1 MPSEGL
7 ARSETPLRLP
17 GRAKTYNRTKLAAS
31 ICSSAISFLLLVI
44 LVWLDSTRHIA
55 EFAWAVGS
63 YRYLALLL
71 FTAIVGLA
79 QSLATLPIGFYSG
92 YVVEHRYNLSNQ
104 TLGRWAWE
112 RLKGSL
118 VGLPLVAV
126 ILMVVYYCMVTFGD
140 IWWLPVSVLLSFV
153 SVLLARIAPILFLPL
168 FYKFDPLPEGSLKE
182 RIARLCTNAGL
193 TFEGIF
199 TFNLSKNTKK
209 ANAGFTGIGKSRRII
224 LGDTLV
230 QEFSEEEIE
239 TVFAHELGHYKHRHI
254 TIGIVTGILS
264 TFVGLFIASRLYA
277 WSVTAIGFASIT
289 DLEALP
295 LLGIWLGLFGL
306 VTTPVSNMISRRHER
321 QADAYAAAVTRNAA
335 AFASALRKLA
345 DTNLADPEPHPL
357 VEFLFYRHPSIA
369 KRIQLLELTPS

>member
-17 GRAKTYNRTKLAAS
+17 GRAKTYNRRKLIAG
-31 ICSSAISFLLLVI
+31 ISSSLVSFLMLVI

-71 FTAIVGLA
+71 FTAIVGIL
-79 QSLATLPIGFYSG
+79 QSLVTLPIGFYSG

-104 TLGRWAWE
+104 SLGRWAWE

-118 VGLPLVAV
+118 VGLPLVAI
-126 ILMVVYYCMVTFGD
+126 ILMVVYYCMETFGNS
-140 IWWLPVSVLLSFV
+140 WWLPVSMLLSFV

-168 FYKFDPLPEGSLKE
+168 FYRFDPLPEGPLKE
-182 RIARLCTNAGL
+182 RIARLCAGAGL
-193 TFEGIF
+193 KFEGIF

-230 QEFSEEEIE
+230 REFSDEEIE

-254 TIGIVTGILS
+254 IIGIVTGVLS
-264 TFVGLFIASRLYA
+264 TFIGMYVASRFYG
-277 WSVTAIGFASIT
+277 WSVAALHFASIT

-295 LLGIWLGLFGL
+295 LLAIWLGLFGL
-306 VTTPVSNMISRRHER
+306 VTSPISNMISRRHER
-321 QADAYAAAVTRNAA
+321 QADAYAAAITKNGA
-335 AFASALRKLA
+335 AFASALRRLA

-369 KRIQLLELTPS
+369 KRIQLLESTAS